1 MTPQGNC
8 SKLSLFNKERG
19 NLVMEN
25 EEKSEI
31 TVSQHAKSR
40 WVERMN
46 GITDE
51 GSVKRYLV
59 SNSDKVVKDIKKSFE
74 NADFVFRGQLGKNHT
89 TSDYYMLNDLV
100 FVEEKMTIITLFK
113 VDFGIEYE
121 DLNETIKRSLI
132 TALQR
137 AVADQQEVKSKSGV
151 ETKRIKNDIIKV
163 NSEINSYRKQI
174 DLLALKKSGLEGHLK
189 SVDAEVN
196 LANTKVST
204 LATKLLY
211 SKDLFEGDLS
221 HK

>member
-1 MTPQGNC
+1 MA
-8 SKLSLFNKERG
+8 
-19 NLVMEN
+19 N
-25 EEKSEI
+25 EEAVESVEV

-46 GITDE
+46 GITDTNE
-51 GSVKRYLV
+51 IKRYLV
-59 SNSDKVVKDIKKSFE
+59 DNSGKVVKDIKKSFE

-89 TSDYYMLNDLV
+89 TSDYYLLNDLV

-137 AVADQQEVKSKSGV
+137 AVANQQDVKSKSGV
-151 ETKRIKNDIIKV
+151 KIKGIKDDIAKV

-174 DLLALKKSGLEGHLK
+174 DLLALKKSGLEGQLK
-189 SVDAEVN
+189 SVESDVS

-211 SKDLFEGDLS
+211 SKDLFEGDLN

>member
-1 MTPQGNC
+1 MA
-8 SKLSLFNKERG
+8 
-19 NLVMEN
+19 N
-25 EEKSEI
+25 EEAVESVEV

-46 GITDE
+46 GITDTNE
-51 GSVKRYLV
+51 IKRYLV
-59 SNSDKVVKDIKKSFE
+59 DNSGKVVKDIKKSFE

-89 TSDYYMLNDLV
+89 TSDYYLLNDLV
-100 FVEEKMTIITLFK
+100 FVFEKDTIITLFK

-137 AVADQQEVKSKSGV
+137 AVANQQDVKSKSGV
-151 ETKRIKNDIIKV
+151 KIKGIKDDIAKV

-174 DLLALKKSGLEGHLK
+174 DLLALKKSGLEGQLK
-189 SVDAEVN
+189 SVESDVS

-211 SKDLFEGDLS
+211 SKDLFEGDLN

>member
-1 MTPQGNC
+1 MA
-8 SKLSLFNKERG
+8 
-19 NLVMEN
+19 N
-25 EEKSEI
+25 EEAVESVEV

-46 GITDE
+46 GITDTNE
-51 GSVKRYLV
+51 IKRYLV
-59 SNSDKVVKDIKKSFE
+59 DNSGKVVKDIKKSFA

-89 TSDYYMLNDLV
+89 TSDYYLLNDLV

-151 ETKRIKNDIIKV
+151 KTKRIKDDIIKV

-174 DLLALKKSGLEGHLK
+174 DLLSIKKSGLEGQLK
-189 SVDAEVN
+189 SVEAEVS

-211 SKDLFEGDLS
+211 SKDLFEGDLN

>member
-1 MTPQGNC
+1 MA
-8 SKLSLFNKERG
+8 
-19 NLVMEN
+19 N
-25 EEKSEI
+25 EEAVEV

-46 GITDE
+46 GLSDDKEI
-51 GSVKRYLV
+51 KRYLV
-59 SNSDKVVKDIKKSFE
+59 SNSDKVTKDILTSFD
-74 NADFVFRGQLGKNHT
+74 NADFVFRGQLGKDHT

-100 FVEEKMTIITLFK
+100 FVFEKGTIITLFK

-137 AVADQQEVKSKSGV
+137 AVDDQQEVKSKSGV
-151 ETKRIKNDIIKV
+151 ETKRIKGDIIKV

-174 DLLALKKSGLEGHLK
+174 DLLALKKSGLEGQLK
-189 SVDAEVN
+189 SVESDVS
-196 LANTKVST
+196 LANNKVST

-211 SKDLFEGDLS
+211 SKDLFEGDLN

>member
-1 MTPQGNC
+1 MD
-8 SKLSLFNKERG
+8 
-19 NLVMEN
+19 N
-25 EEKSEI
+25 EEDIEVN
-31 TVSQHAKSR
+31 VSQHAKSR

-46 GITDE
+46 GITDDKE
-51 GSVKRYLV
+51 INRYLV

-74 NADFVFRGQLGKNHT
+74 NADFVYRGQLGKNHT
-89 TSDYYMLNDLV
+89 TSDYYLLDDLV
-100 FVEEKMTIITLFK
+100 FVFEKETIITLFK

-137 AVADQQEVKSKSGV
+137 SVANQQDVKSKSGV
-151 ETKRIKNDIIKV
+151 EAKRIKNDIAQV
-163 NSEINSYRKQI
+163 NAEINSYRKQI
-174 DLLALKKSGLEGHLK
+174 DLLSIKKSGLEGQLK

-211 SKDLFEGDLS
+211 SKDLFEGDLN

>member
-1 MTPQGNC
+1 MA
-8 SKLSLFNKERG
+8 
-19 NLVMEN
+19 N
-25 EEKSEI
+25 EGAVDV

-46 GITDE
+46 NITDDKE
-51 GSVKRYLV
+51 IKRYLV
-59 SNSDKVVKDIKKSFE
+59 DNSDKVVKDIKKSFE

-89 TSDYYMLNDLV
+89 TSDYYLLNDLV
-100 FVEEKMTIITLFK
+100 FVFEKDTIITLFK

-151 ETKRIKNDIIKV
+151 ETKRIKSDIAKV
-163 NSEINSYRKQI
+163 NAEVNGLRKQI
-174 DLLALKKSGLEGHLK
+174 DLLTIKKAGLDSQLKAI
-189 SVDAEVN
+189 DADVN

-211 SKDLFEGDLS
+211 SKDLFEGDLN

>member
-1 MTPQGNC
+1 MA
-8 SKLSLFNKERG
+8 
-19 NLVMEN
+19 N
-25 EEKSEI
+25 EEAVEV

-46 GITDE
+46 GITDDKE
-51 GSVKRYLV
+51 IRQYLV

-74 NADFVFRGQLGKNHT
+74 NADFVYRGQLGKNHT
-89 TSDYYMLNDLV
+89 TSDYYLLNDLV
-100 FVEEKMTIITLFK
+100 FVSEKETIITLFK

-163 NSEINSYRKQI
+163 NSEINGYRKQI
-174 DLLALKKSGLEGHLK
+174 DLLSVKKSGLEGQLK
-189 SVDAEVN
+189 SVDAEVS

-211 SKDLFEGDLS
+211 SKDLFEGDLN

>member
-1 MTPQGNC
+1 MA
-8 SKLSLFNKERG
+8 
-19 NLVMEN
+19 N
-25 EEKSEI
+25 EEAVEVS
-31 TVSQHAKSR
+31 VSQHAKSR

-46 GITDE
+46 GITDTNE
-51 GSVKRYLV
+51 IKRYLV
-59 SNSDKVVKDIKKSFE
+59 DNSAKVVKDIKKSFE

-89 TSDYYMLNDLV
+89 TSDYYLLNDLV
-100 FVEEKMTIITLFK
+100 FVFEKDTIITLFK

-137 AVADQQEVKSKSGV
+137 AVADQQDVKSKSGV
-151 ETKRIKNDIIKV
+151 ETKRIKNDIAQV
-163 NSEINSYRKQI
+163 NTEIASYRKQI
-174 DLLALKKSGLEGHLK
+174 DLLSVKKSGLEGQLK
-189 SVDAEVN
+189 SVEADIT
-196 LANTKVST
+196 LANTKVTT

>member
-1 MTPQGNC
+1 MTACSGC

-46 GITDE
+46 NITDDKE
-51 GSVKRYLV
+51 IKRYLV
-59 SNSDKVVKDIKKSFE
+59 DNSDKVVKDIKKSFT

-89 TSDYYMLNDLV
+89 TSDYYLLNDLV
-100 FVEEKMTIITLFK
+100 FVFEKDTIITLFK

-137 AVADQQEVKSKSGV
+137 AVANQQDVKSKSGV
-151 ETKRIKNDIIKV
+151 KIKGIKDDIAKV

-174 DLLALKKSGLEGHLK
+174 DLLALKKSGLEGQLK
-189 SVDAEVN
+189 SVESDVS
-196 LANTKVST
+196 LANNKVST

-211 SKDLFEGDLS
+211 SKDLFEGDLN

>member
-1 MTPQGNC
+1 MA
-8 SKLSLFNKERG
+8 
-19 NLVMEN
+19 N
-25 EEKSEI
+25 EEAVEV

-46 GITDE
+46 GITDDKE
-51 GSVKRYLV
+51 IKRYLV
-59 SNSDKVVKDIKKSFE
+59 DNSDKVVKDIKKSFT

-89 TSDYYMLNDLV
+89 TSDYYLLNDLV
-100 FVEEKMTIITLFK
+100 FVFEKDTIITLFK

-137 AVADQQEVKSKSGV
+137 AVANQQDVKSKSGV
-151 ETKRIKNDIIKV
+151 KIKGIKDDIAKV

-174 DLLALKKSGLEGHLK
+174 DLLALKKSGLEGQLK
-189 SVDAEVN
+189 SVESDVS

-211 SKDLFEGDLS
+211 SKDLFEGDLN

>member
-1 MTPQGNC
+1 MA
-8 SKLSLFNKERG
+8 
-19 NLVMEN
+19 N
-25 EEKSEI
+25 EEAVESVEV

-46 GITDE
+46 GITDDKE
-51 GSVKRYLV
+51 IKRYLV
-59 SNSDKVVKDIKKSFE
+59 DNSDKVVKDIKKSFT

-89 TSDYYMLNDLV
+89 TSDYYLLNDLV
-100 FVEEKMTIITLFK
+100 FVFEKDTIITLFK

-121 DLNETIKRSLI
+121 DLNQTIKQSLI

-137 AVADQQEVKSKSGV
+137 AVADQQEVKSKSG
-151 ETKRIKNDIIKV
+151 IKIKGIKGDISKV
-163 NSEINSYRKQI
+163 NAEINSYRKQI
-174 DLLALKKSGLEGHLK
+174 DLLSIKKSGLEWQLK
-189 SVDAEVN
+189 SVESDVS

-211 SKDLFEGDLS
+211 SKDLFEGDLN

>member
-1 MTPQGNC
+1 MTACSGC

-25 EEKSEI
+25 EEKTEI

-46 GITDE
+46 GITDDKE
-51 GSVKRYLV
+51 IKRYLV
-59 SNSDKVVKDIKKSFE
+59 DNSDKVVKDIKKSFE
-74 NADFVFRGQLGKNHT
+74 NSTFVYRGQLGKNHT
-89 TSDYYMLNDLV
+89 TSDYYLLNDLV

-137 AVADQQEVKSKSGV
+137 AVANQQDVKSKSGV
-151 ETKRIKNDIIKV
+151 KIKGIKDDIAKV
-163 NSEINSYRKQI
+163 NSEINGYRKQI
-174 DLLALKKSGLEGHLK
+174 DLLSVKKSGLEGQLK
-189 SVDAEVN
+189 SVESDVS

-211 SKDLFEGDLS
+211 SKDLFEGDLN

>member
-1 MTPQGNC
+1 MA
-8 SKLSLFNKERG
+8 
-19 NLVMEN
+19 N
-25 EEKSEI
+25 EEAVEV

-46 GITDE
+46 GITDDKE
-51 GSVKRYLV
+51 IKRYLV
-59 SNSDKVVKDIKKSFE
+59 DNSDKVVKDIKKFFT

-89 TSDYYMLNDLV
+89 TSDYYLLNDLV
-100 FVEEKMTIITLFK
+100 FVFEKDTIITLFK

-137 AVADQQEVKSKSGV
+137 AVANQQDVKSKSGV
-151 ETKRIKNDIIKV
+151 EAKRIKNDIAQV
-163 NSEINSYRKQI
+163 NAEINSYRKQI
-174 DLLALKKSGLEGHLK
+174 DVLSIKKSGLEGQLK

-211 SKDLFEGDLS
+211 SKDLFEGDLN

>member
-1 MTPQGNC
+1 MA
-8 SKLSLFNKERG
+8 
-19 NLVMEN
+19 N
-25 EEKSEI
+25 EEKVEI

-46 GITDE
+46 GITDDKE
-51 GSVKRYLV
+51 INRYLV

-74 NADFVFRGQLGKNHT
+74 NADFVYRGQLGKNHT
-89 TSDYYMLNDLV
+89 TSDYYLLNDLV
-100 FVEEKMTIITLFK
+100 FVFEKDTIITLFK

-163 NSEINSYRKQI
+163 NSEINGYRKQI
-174 DLLALKKSGLEGHLK
+174 DLLSVKKSGLEGQLK
-189 SVDAEVN
+189 SVDADVS

-211 SKDLFEGDLS
+211 SKDLFEGDLN

>member
-1 MTPQGNC
+1 MA
-8 SKLSLFNKERG
+8 
-19 NLVMEN
+19 N
-25 EEKSEI
+25 EEAVESVEV

-46 GITDE
+46 GITDDKE
-51 GSVKRYLV
+51 IKRYLV
-59 SNSDKVVKDIKKSFE
+59 DNSDKVVKDIKKSFE

-89 TSDYYMLNDLV
+89 TSDYYLLNDLV
-100 FVEEKMTIITLFK
+100 FVFEKDTIITLFK

-137 AVADQQEVKSKSGV
+137 AVANQQDVKSKSGV
-151 ETKRIKNDIIKV
+151 EAKRIKNDIAQV
-163 NSEINSYRKQI
+163 NAEINSYRKQI
-174 DLLALKKSGLEGHLK
+174 DLLSIKKSGLEGQLK

-211 SKDLFEGDLS
+211 SKDLFEGDLN

>member
-1 MTPQGNC
+1 MA
-8 SKLSLFNKERG
+8 
-19 NLVMEN
+19 N
-25 EEKSEI
+25 EEAVESVEV

-46 GITDE
+46 GITDDKE
-51 GSVKRYLV
+51 IKRYLV
-59 SNSDKVVKDIKKSFE
+59 DNSDKVVKDIKKSFT

-89 TSDYYMLNDLV
+89 TSDYYLLNDLV
-100 FVEEKMTIITLFK
+100 FVFEKDTIITLFK

-137 AVADQQEVKSKSGV
+137 AVANQQDVKSKSGV
-151 ETKRIKNDIIKV
+151 EAKRIKNDIAQV
-163 NSEINSYRKQI
+163 NAEINSYRKQI
-174 DLLALKKSGLEGHLK
+174 DLLSIKKSGLEGQLK

-211 SKDLFEGDLS
+211 SKDLFEGDLN

>member
-1 MTPQGNC
+1 MA
-8 SKLSLFNKERG
+8 
-19 NLVMEN
+19 N
-25 EEKSEI
+25 EEAVEV

-46 GITDE
+46 GITDDKE
-51 GSVKRYLV
+51 IRQYLV

-74 NADFVFRGQLGKNHT
+74 NADFVYRGQLGKNHT
-89 TSDYYMLNDLV
+89 TSDYYLLNDLV
-100 FVEEKMTIITLFK
+100 FVFEKDTIITLFK

-163 NSEINSYRKQI
+163 NSEINGYRKQI
-174 DLLALKKSGLEGHLK
+174 DLLSVKKSGLEGQLK
-189 SVDAEVN
+189 SVDAEVS

-211 SKDLFEGDLS
+211 SKDLFEGDLN

>member
-1 MTPQGNC
+1 MA
-8 SKLSLFNKERG
+8 
-19 NLVMEN
+19 N
-25 EEKSEI
+25 EEAVESVEV

-46 GITDE
+46 GITDDKE
-51 GSVKRYLV
+51 IKRYLV
-59 SNSDKVVKDIKKSFE
+59 DNSDKVVKDIKKSFT

-89 TSDYYMLNDLV
+89 TSDYYLLNDLV
-100 FVEEKMTIITLFK
+100 FVFEKDTIITLFK

-151 ETKRIKNDIIKV
+151 ETKRVKSDIAKV
-163 NSEINSYRKQI
+163 NAEVNGLRKQI
-174 DLLALKKSGLEGHLK
+174 DLLTIKKAGLDSQLKAI
-189 SVDAEVN
+189 DAEVS

-211 SKDLFEGDLS
+211 SKDLFEGDLN

>member
-1 MTPQGNC
+1 MA
-8 SKLSLFNKERG
+8 
-19 NLVMEN
+19 N
-25 EEKSEI
+25 EEAVEV

-46 GITDE
+46 GITDDKE
-51 GSVKRYLV
+51 IKRYLV
-59 SNSDKVVKDIKKSFE
+59 DNSDKVVKDIKKSFT

-89 TSDYYMLNDLV
+89 TSDYYLLNDLV
-100 FVEEKMTIITLFK
+100 FVFEKDTIITLFK

-151 ETKRIKNDIIKV
+151 ETKRVKSDIAKV
-163 NSEINSYRKQI
+163 NAEVNGLRKQI
-174 DLLALKKSGLEGHLK
+174 DLLTIKKAGLDSQLKAI
-189 SVDAEVN
+189 DAEVS

-211 SKDLFEGDLS
+211 SKDLFEGDLN

>member
-1 MTPQGNC
+1 MA
-8 SKLSLFNKERG
+8 
-19 NLVMEN
+19 N
-25 EEKSEI
+25 EEAVEV

-46 GITDE
+46 GLSDDKEI
-51 GSVKRYLV
+51 KRYLV
-59 SNSDKVVKDIKKSFE
+59 DNSDKVVKDIKKSFT

-89 TSDYYMLNDLV
+89 TSDYYLLNDLV
-100 FVEEKMTIITLFK
+100 FVFEKDTIITLFK

-137 AVADQQEVKSKSGV
+137 AVANQQDVKSKSGV
-151 ETKRIKNDIIKV
+151 ETKRIKGDIAQV
-163 NSEINSYRKQI
+163 NTEIASYRKQI
-174 DLLALKKSGLEGHLK
+174 DLLTIKKSGLEGQLK
-189 SVDAEVN
+189 SVEADIS

-211 SKDLFEGDLS
+211 SKDLFEGDLN

>member
-1 MTPQGNC
+1 MA
-8 SKLSLFNKERG
+8 
-19 NLVMEN
+19 N
-25 EEKSEI
+25 EEAVESVEV

-46 GITDE
+46 GITDDRE
-51 GSVKRYLV
+51 IKRYLV
-59 SNSDKVVKDIKKSFE
+59 SNSDKVTKDILTSFD
-74 NADFVFRGQLGKNHT
+74 NADFVFRGQLGKGHS

-100 FVEEKMTIITLFK
+100 FVFEKGTIITLFK

-121 DLNETIKRSLI
+121 DLNETIKRSLL

-137 AVADQQEVKSKSGV
+137 AVDDQQDVKSKSGV
-151 ETKRIKNDIIKV
+151 EAKRIKNDIAQV
-163 NSEINSYRKQI
+163 NAEINSYRKQI
-174 DLLALKKSGLEGHLK
+174 DLLSIKKSGLEGQLK
-189 SVDAEVN
+189 SVDSEVN

-211 SKDLFEGDLS
+211 SKDLFEGDLN

>member
-1 MTPQGNC
+1 MD
-8 SKLSLFNKERG
+8 
-19 NLVMEN
+19 N
-25 EEKSEI
+25 EEVN
-31 TVSQHAKSR
+31 VSQHAKSR

-46 GITDE
+46 GITDDKE
-51 GSVKRYLV
+51 INRYLV

-74 NADFVFRGQLGKNHT
+74 NADFIFRGQLGKNHT
-89 TSDYYMLNDLV
+89 TSDYYLLNDLV
-100 FVEEKMTIITLFK
+100 FVFEKDTIITLFK

-137 AVADQQEVKSKSGV
+137 AVADQQDIKSKSGV
-151 ETKRIKNDIIKV
+151 TTKRIKNDIIKV

-174 DLLALKKSGLEGHLK
+174 DLLSVKKSGLEGQLK
-189 SVDAEVN
+189 SVEADVS

-211 SKDLFEGDLS
+211 SKDLFEGDLN

>member
-1 MTPQGNC
+1 MA
-8 SKLSLFNKERG
+8 
-19 NLVMEN
+19 N
-25 EEKSEI
+25 EEAVEVS
-31 TVSQHAKSR
+31 VSQHAKSR

-46 GITDE
+46 GITDDKE
-51 GSVKRYLV
+51 IKRYLV
-59 SNSDKVVKDIKKSFE
+59 DNSDKVVKDIKKSFT

-89 TSDYYMLNDLV
+89 TSDYYLLNDLV
-100 FVEEKMTIITLFK
+100 FVFEKDTIITLFK

-151 ETKRIKNDIIKV
+151 ETKRVKSDIAKV
-163 NSEINSYRKQI
+163 NAEVNGLRKQI
-174 DLLALKKSGLEGHLK
+174 DLLTIKKAGLDSQLKAI
-189 SVDAEVN
+189 DAEVS

-211 SKDLFEGDLS
+211 SKDLFEGDLN

>member
-1 MTPQGNC
+1 MA
-8 SKLSLFNKERG
+8 
-19 NLVMEN
+19 N
-25 EEKSEI
+25 EEAIEV

-46 GITDE
+46 GITDDKE
-51 GSVKRYLV
+51 IRQYLV

-74 NADFVFRGQLGKNHT
+74 NADFVYRGQLGKNHT
-89 TSDYYMLNDLV
+89 TSDYYLLNDLV
-100 FVEEKMTIITLFK
+100 FVFEKDTIITLFK

-163 NSEINSYRKQI
+163 NSEINGYRKQI
-174 DLLALKKSGLEGHLK
+174 DLLSVKKSGLEGQLK
-189 SVDAEVN
+189 SVDADVS

-211 SKDLFEGDLS
+211 SKDLFEGDLN

>member
-1 MTPQGNC
+1 
-8 SKLSLFNKERG
+8 
-19 NLVMEN
+19 MEN
-25 EEKSEI
+25 EEKTEI

-46 GITDE
+46 GITDTNE
-51 GSVKRYLV
+51 IKRYLV
-59 SNSDKVVKDIKKSFE
+59 DNSAKVVKDIKKSFE

-89 TSDYYMLNDLV
+89 TSDYYLLNDLV
-100 FVEEKMTIITLFK
+100 FVFEKDTIITLFK

-137 AVADQQEVKSKSGV
+137 AVADQQDVKSKSGV
-151 ETKRIKNDIIKV
+151 ETKRIKNDIAQV
-163 NSEINSYRKQI
+163 NTEIASYRKQI
-174 DLLALKKSGLEGHLK
+174 DLLSVKKSGLEGQLK
-189 SVDAEVN
+189 SIEADIN

-211 SKDLFEGDLS
+211 SKDLFEGDLN